1 MIRRATS
8 FLGKSS
14 MDLPLKVFEI
24 HYSEYSIAKVN
35 PSVRTS
41 INLLLT
47 QSLTKQKKTRY
58 GRAQFFA
65 SLLRNCITPCVPS
78 HRKLATLRNVIAGVE
93 GASLKLEVSAY
104 IIEVYL

>member
-1 MIRRATS
+1 MKMIRRATS

-14 MDLPLKVFEI
+14 MNLPLKVFEI

-47 QSLTKQKKTRY
+47 QSVTKQKEV
-58 GRAQFFA
+58 RA
-65 SLLRNCITPCVPS
+65 C
-78 HRKLATLRNVIAGVE
+78 
-93 GASLKLEVSAY
+93 
-104 IIEVYL
+104 

>member
-1 MIRRATS
+1 MIIIAAS

-14 MDLPLKVFEI
+14 MDLQLNVFEI

-47 QSLTKQKKTRY
+47 QSLTKQK
-58 GRAQFFA
+58 
-65 SLLRNCITPCVPS
+65 
-78 HRKLATLRNVIAGVE
+78 E
-93 GASLKLEVSAY
+93 D
-104 IIEVYL
+104 